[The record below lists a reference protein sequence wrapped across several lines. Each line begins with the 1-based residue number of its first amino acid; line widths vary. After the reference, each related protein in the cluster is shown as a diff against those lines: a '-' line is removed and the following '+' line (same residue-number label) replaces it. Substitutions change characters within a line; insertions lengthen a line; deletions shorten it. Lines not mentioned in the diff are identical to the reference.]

1 MSPEIRPEVSN
12 QFIKQQARCAPQAA
26 WEGPHTTPPPLS
38 LQAGVAA
45 FLDEVFFPP
54 FIPGF
59 KSIFYLW
66 VFIWKVEV
74 ACSQFSGRQGKCRV
88 QKKSL

>member
-45 FLDEVFFPP
+45 FLDGFFFFFLHPRLQE
-54 FIPGF
+54 
-59 KSIFYLW
+59 YLLL
-66 VFIWKVEV
+66 VGVYLE
-74 ACSQFSGRQGKCRV
+74 GRSC
-88 QKKSL
+88 LL